1 VLNEM
6 VLTEEVGFQETSSG
20 AVVADGTRLSAGA
33 SELMAPISAC
43 YLCLNSHESCYTV
56 GVSFGKQGRYGGT
69 SQEFTEAAGKFSLA
83 CSQSSDSD

>member
-33 SELMAPISAC
+33 SKSTL
-43 YLCLNSHESCYTV
+43 YFQHD
-56 GVSFGKQGRYGGT
+56 
-69 SQEFTEAAGKFSLA
+69 
-83 CSQSSDSD
+83 DSV